1 MLDAIRVP
9 CFAPASKAPMNATRV
24 PFAGTKFAR
33 LGSPTET
40 NRLEYGIS
48 VRFCAMKYTIP
59 PEASAIPS
67 PPLYRA
73 VSWEPIVWARRER
86 SWTRVGVH
94 VFTVASIAP
103 LAILAPPGAY
113 SAAGTEYPVVASAW
127 APNRWSWVAKAS
139 QFVTFQ
145 VTRVGSDLRV
155 ARDVETRRSPVPLN
169 PTWRTAFPK
178 WPDAARR
185 FPVAASTI
193 TTFPSSAATAR
204 KAPDGCHATS
214 FTGDVYVYVR
224 RGAPVADQRRTS
236 PFALAVAIVFDAD
249 HAIPRTG
256 DACGSAVTACVPR
269 SKIFA
274 VPSEE
279 ALAIFVPVGLNA
291 RSFTA
296 AVWIVYDRS
305 GVHEGTCHTSTE
317 YSVRPP
323 TSS

>member
-9 CFAPASKAPMNATRV
+9 CFAPASKAPMNATSV

-40 NRLEYGIS
+40 NRLEYGIF

-73 VSWEPIVWARRER
+73 VSWEPSVWARRER
-86 SWTRVGVH
+86 SWTRAGVH

-127 APNRWSWVAKAS
+127 APNRRSWVAKAS
-139 QFVTFQ
+139 QFVTLQ

-155 ARDVETRRSPVPLN
+155 AREVETRRSPVPLN

-214 FTGDVYVYVR
+214 FTGTGEGVPYVYVR
-224 RGAPVADQRRTS
+224 RRAPAADQSRSS

-249 HAIPRTG
+249 HAIPRTA
-256 DACGSAVTACVPR
+256 DVCGRTVTACVPR

-279 ALAIFVPVGLNA
+279 ALTILVPAGLNA

-296 AVWIVYDRS
+296 P
-305 GVHEGTCHTSTE
+305 E
-317 YSVRPP
+317 
-323 TSS
+323 